1 MRSPNAFDAF
11 RPWGQT
17 NLHGAVTRLAVTGG
31 KKQLLLVVLT
41 LRLNRLRVGQQK
53 KQAGD

>member
-1 MRSPNAFDAF
+1 MGSPNAFDAF

-41 LRLNRLRVGQQK
+41 LRLNRLRDGQQK